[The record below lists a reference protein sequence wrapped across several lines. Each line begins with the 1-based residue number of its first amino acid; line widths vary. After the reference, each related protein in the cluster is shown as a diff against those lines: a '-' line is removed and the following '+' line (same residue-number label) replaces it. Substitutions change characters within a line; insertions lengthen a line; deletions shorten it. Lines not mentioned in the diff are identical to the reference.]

1 MIEVEVDI
9 LTGEMYTVRA
19 DVLQDAGLSSSPIVD
34 IGQVFQER
42 LKNIIKYKYLG

>member
-34 IGQVFQER
+34 VGQVF
-42 LKNIIKYKYLG
+42 